1 MASQKPTA
9 LAQSCA
15 VDFWT
20 FAVPVI
26 AGMTGSHAV
35 GLAARRIF
43 KGDHAATQD
52 AAMWAAKF
60 GAFWLIAG
68 FAWIAICRRN
78 GANP

>member
-1 MASQKPTA
+1 MAAQ
-9 LAQSCA
+9 LAQPCA

-35 GLAARRIF
+35 SIAARRLF
-43 KGDHAATQD
+43 KDEHTATQD
-52 AAMWAAKF
+52 AAMWATKF

-78 GANP
+78 GAST